1 MHKTLGIITGIS
13 LLILISW
20 FSWRLYQITSQPAL
34 KLENKSYSVVNCE
47 QPRDE
52 HASMICPYLYC
63 NKALLESGKIPET
76 ARISRSAD
84 VPPSA
89 AASTRIDGLISYSTK
104 ENIPAQQRFQCYM
117 QGDNVSDYNILDI
130 E

>member
-20 FSWRLYQITSQPAL
+20 FGWRLYQITSQPAL
-34 KLENKSYSVVNCE
+34 KLENKVYTVVNCE
-47 QPRDE
+47 QPRDGL
-52 HASMICPYLYC
+52 ASMICPYLYC

-76 ARISRSAD
+76 ARISRSTYT
-84 VPPSA
+84 PPSA
-89 AASTRIDGLISYSTK
+89 TGSARIDGLISYSTK
-104 ENIPAQQRFQCYM
+104 ENTPVRQRFQCHM
-117 QGDNVSDYNILDI
+117 QGDKVADYNILAI

>member
-1 MHKTLGIITGIS
+1 MHKTLGIITGVS

-34 KLENKSYSVVNCE
+34 KLENKTYSVVNCE

-52 HASMICPYLYC
+52 HASMICPYLHC
-63 NKALLESGKIPET
+63 NKALLESGEIPEN
-76 ARISRSAD
+76 ARISRSTNT
-84 VPPSA
+84 PPSA
-89 AASTRIDGLISYSTK
+89 SGTTRIDGLISYSTT
-104 ENIPAQQRFQCYM
+104 ENKPIQKRFECNM
-117 QGDNVSDYNILDI
+117 LGDKLIDYHILAV